1 MKNLITSI
9 IAVTIIAAMAV
20 SLFFV
25 CYLVYDALPIW
36 FQYSLGLGCFYA
48 LVSTAT
54 INLWGKSKG
63 LRKKDKLQKSYKIES
78 QYGKLDF
85 SRKSHKKYQL
95 QKPMKKVFTTIT
107 DTGTNILN
115 LR

>member
-54 INLWGKSKG
+54 INLWGKYKG
-63 LRKKDKLQKSYKIES
+63 LRKKDKLQKSYKQFLFDKNVEELKNKDNAS
-78 QYGKLDF
+78 
-85 SRKSHKKYQL
+85 
-95 QKPMKKVFTTIT
+95 
-107 DTGTNILN
+107 N
-115 LR
+115 

>member
-63 LRKKDKLQKSYKIES
+63 LRKKDKLQKSYKQFLFDKNVEELKNKDNAS
-78 QYGKLDF
+78 
-85 SRKSHKKYQL
+85 
-95 QKPMKKVFTTIT
+95 
-107 DTGTNILN
+107 N
-115 LR
+115 